1 MPHRG
6 VKWGIVPGSVFQGTS
21 ALTLDAKGRIA
32 VPSRHRDALMESVG
46 GQLTLTK
53 HPSDCLLVL
62 PRPTWLQLRER
73 LMSLPMEADGW
84 RRMFIGSAVDVD
96 IDSGSRIHISP
107 ELRRDAGLIRDVLLI
122 GMGAHLE
129 LWDTARYAAHES
141 QVKQSPMPEAIKS
154 FVF

>member
-1 MPHRG
+1 LW
-6 VKWGIVPGSVFQGTS
+6 VNVPDYVFQGTS

-46 GQLTLTK
+46 GQLTLAK
-53 HPSDCLLVL
+53 HPADCLLVL
-62 PRPTWLQLRER
+62 PRPKWLQLRER

-96 IDSGSRIHISP
+96 IDAGSRIHVSP

-122 GMGAHLE
+122 GMGPHLE
-129 LWDTARYAAHES
+129 LWDSGRYAAHEAT
-141 QVKQSPMPEAIKS
+141 VKQSPMPEAIKS

>member
-1 MPHRG
+1 LW
-6 VKWGIVPGSVFQGTS
+6 VNVPDYVFQGTS

-32 VPSRHRDALMESVG
+32 VPSRHRDALMDAVA

-62 PRPTWLQLRER
+62 PRPKWLQLRER
-73 LMSLPMEADGW
+73 LMALPMEADGW

-96 IDSGSRIHISP
+96 IDAGSRIHVSP
-107 ELRRDAGLIRDVLLI
+107 ELRRDAGLVRDVLLI
-122 GMGAHLE
+122 GMGPHLE
-129 LWDTARYAAHES
+129 LWDTARFASHES
-141 QVKQSPMPEAIKS
+141 AVKQSPMPEAIKS

>member
-1 MPHRG
+1 VPARG
-6 VKWGIVPGSVFQGTS
+6 ELWVNVPDFVFQGTS

-46 GQLTLTK
+46 GQLTLAK
-53 HPSDCLLVL
+53 HPADCLLVL
-62 PRPTWLQLRER
+62 PRPKWLQLRER
-73 LMSLPMEADGW
+73 LTSLPMEADGW

-96 IDSGSRIHISP
+96 IDAGSRIHVSP

-122 GMGAHLE
+122 GMGPHLE
-129 LWDTARYAAHES
+129 LWDSGRYAAHEAV
-141 QVKQSPMPEAIKS
+141 VKQSPMPEAIKS